1 MRLRHLVLALVG
13 AAVLLGGSLA
23 FAQAGAPP
31 AGWSATDC
39 QSCHDKAAGPA
50 FQKTKHARSDQ
61 SCASCHSNVAEHM
74 KGQMGGDKNAP
85 TPSLKK
91 LTARQINDSC
101 LTCHEKGNQLSYDTS
116 MHSRRNVACTS
127 CHGIHEYNSVKA
139 QLKTKMDADTCY
151 TCHKA
156 MRAKAQ
162 RTSHHP
168 VREGKVACSS
178 CHNPHEGNRPKML
191 KADSV
196 NELCYTC
203 HTEKRGPFLF
213 EHAPVRED
221 CVSCHDPHGSNHDR
235 LLVKKMPTLC
245 YSCHLTGSGHF
256 GLSDKFGTPQGV
268 PVAPTGAPSGYPTI
282 TGRWVEKSCKNCHV
296 NLHGSNSPQGAFF
309 VR

>member
-13 AAVLLGGSLA
+13 AAVLLGGSHA
-23 FAQAGAPP
+23 FAQKAAPP

-50 FQKTKHARSDQ
+50 FQKTKHASSDQ
-61 SCASCHSNVAEHM
+61 SCASCHTSVAEHM

-85 TPSLKK
+85 TPSVKM
-91 LTARQINDSC
+91 LTARQINDTC
-101 LTCHEKGNQLSYDTS
+101 LKCHEKGNQLSYDTS

-151 TCHKA
+151 TCHKS
-156 MRAKAQ
+156 MRAKVQ

-168 VREGKVACSS
+168 IREGKIGCSS
-178 CHNPHEGNRPKML
+178 CHNPHDGNRPKML
-191 KADSV
+191 GADSV
-196 NELCYTC
+196 NELCYKC

-221 CVSCHDPHGSNHDR
+221 CASCHDPHGSNHDR
-235 LLVKKMPTLC
+235 LMVKKLPTLC
-245 YSCHLTGSGHF
+245 YGCHLTGSGHF
-256 GLSDKFGTPQGV
+256 GLSDKFGTEKGV

-282 TGRWVEKSCKNCHV
+282 TGRWAEKSCKNCHI
-296 NLHGSNSPQGAFF
+296 NIHGSNSPQGAFF